1 MNLANR
7 ITMIRIFLTVL
18 LIVLLLFPFYM
29 VNIEFPKVL
38 IGTITVDIKYFI
50 AAGLFAIASITDA
63 IDGHIARSRN
73 MVTDFGKMT
82 DAIADKMLV
91 NSSLIILT
99 AQGMVSPAI
108 TVIIV
113 LRDTVVDTIKM
124 IAGSKGKVVAAIKSG
139 KIKTTFLMLGII
151 FTMCYNL
158 PFELFN
164 LDIASFLLVL
174 ATIFAIISGIQ
185 YYIMNK
191 DIIFSNEECSCML
204 FSNLLSELVT
214 SFWRSIISLDNFSY
228 STESG
233 KNLFNIYFSANS
245 FK

>member
-185 YYIMNK
+185 YYIINK
-191 DIIFSNEECSCML
+191 DIIFSKEE
-204 FSNLLSELVT
+204 
-214 SFWRSIISLDNFSY
+214 ISD
-228 STESG
+228 
-233 KNLFNIYFSANS
+233 SAD
-245 FK
+245 KKTQK

>member
-50 AAGLFAIASITDA
+50 AAGLFAVASITDF

-164 LDIASFLLVL
+164 IDIASFLLVL

-191 DIIFSNEECSCML
+191 DIIFSKEE
-204 FSNLLSELVT
+204 
-214 SFWRSIISLDNFSY
+214 ISD
-228 STESG
+228 
-233 KNLFNIYFSANS
+233 SAD
-245 FK
+245 KKTQK

>member
-50 AAGLFAIASITDA
+50 AAGLFAVASITDA

-108 TVIIV
+108 KVIIV

-191 DIIFSNEECSCML
+191 DIIFSKEE
-204 FSNLLSELVT
+204 
-214 SFWRSIISLDNFSY
+214 ISD
-228 STESG
+228 
-233 KNLFNIYFSANS
+233 SAN
-245 FK
+245 KKTQK

>member
-29 VNIEFPKVL
+29 VNIEFSKVL

-174 ATIFAIISGIQ
+174 ATVFAIISGIQ

-191 DIIFSNEECSCML
+191 DIIFSKEE
-204 FSNLLSELVT
+204 
-214 SFWRSIISLDNFSY
+214 ISD
-228 STESG
+228 
-233 KNLFNIYFSANS
+233 SAN
-245 FK
+245 KKTQK

>member
-1 MNLANR
+1 MNLANK
-7 ITMIRIFLTVL
+7 ITMVRIFLTVL

-38 IGTITVDIKYFI
+38 IRTISVDIKYFI
-50 AAGLFAIASITDA
+50 AAGIFAIASITDA

-91 NSSLIILT
+91 NSTLIILSS
-99 AQGMVSPAI
+99 QGMISPVI

-113 LRDTVVDTIKM
+113 FRDTVVDTIKM
-124 IAGSKGKVVAAIKSG
+124 IAGSKGKVVAAIKTG
-139 KIKTTFLMLGII
+139 KVKTTFLMLGIV
-151 FTMCYNL
+151 FTLCYNL

-164 LDIASFLLVL
+164 LDVSNFLLVL
-174 ATIFAIISGIQ
+174 ATVFAIISGVQ

-191 DIIFSNEECSCML
+191 GIIFERDQKKEVAKEEAQ
-204 FSNLLSELVT
+204 
-214 SFWRSIISLDNFSY
+214 
-228 STESG
+228 
-233 KNLFNIYFSANS
+233 K
-245 FK
+245 

>member
-7 ITMIRIFLTVL
+7 ITMIIIFLTVL

-50 AAGLFAIASITDA
+50 AAGLFAVASITDA

-191 DIIFSNEECSCML
+191 DIIFSKEE
-204 FSNLLSELVT
+204 
-214 SFWRSIISLDNFSY
+214 ISD
-228 STESG
+228 
-233 KNLFNIYFSANS
+233 SAN
-245 FK
+245 KKTQK

>member
-38 IGTITVDIKYFI
+38 IGTITVDVKYFI

-63 IDGHIARSRN
+63 VDGHIARSRN
-73 MVTDFGKMT
+73 IVTDFGKMT

-191 DIIFSNEECSCML
+191 DIIFSKEE
-204 FSNLLSELVT
+204 
-214 SFWRSIISLDNFSY
+214 ISD
-228 STESG
+228 
-233 KNLFNIYFSANS
+233 SAD
-245 FK
+245 KKAQK